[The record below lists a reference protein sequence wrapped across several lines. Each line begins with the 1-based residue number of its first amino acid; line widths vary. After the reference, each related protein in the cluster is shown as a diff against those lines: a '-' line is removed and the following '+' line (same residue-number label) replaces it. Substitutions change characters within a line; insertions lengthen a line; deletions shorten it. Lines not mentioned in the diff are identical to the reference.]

1 MNIKKLKIIMLI
13 VTFFLAFPF
22 HFVYDKLPNFIFSIF
37 FSVNESIWEH
47 MKLLYTTIIFS
58 GIIEYIII
66 KRKHIEVN
74 NFLLSIFISALLSIP
89 IYLLMFLPIYYRIGE
104 NFIVAITI
112 MFITIAIS
120 EIISYY
126 ILKTDNIRYSN
137 IISLLFIIFS
147 YIIFGYLTYNPIEIP
162 LFFDPMEEKYGINHF
177 ILLMQKHLLHFY
189 LKFDVLH
196 KSFLVYL

>member
-1 MNIKKLKIIMLI
+1 MNIKKLKIIMLF

-22 HFVYDKLPNFIFSIF
+22 LFVYDKLPNFIFSIF
-37 FSVNESIWEH
+37 FPVNESIWEH

-137 IISLLFIIFS
+137 IISLLFIILS